1 MFTYI
6 LKRLGMTVVVL
17 LLSMVFLSLLVQVVP
32 GDAAVVMLGN
42 RATPEQIQKARALMD
57 LDQPF
62 YVQVGRFIWRAVRGD
77 FGNDWYTGR
86 PIIDYFKDAFWH
98 TFALAWA
105 SLGLA
110 VLLGVP
116 LGVYSASHPNSLPDR
131 LLAVLSISFITLP
144 SYVAGLFLLLLFA
157 VRLKILPA
165 TGAGDPTDLWDYIR
179 HLILPATAMAITWVG
194 YLARLVRSS
203 LLEVLNSNY
212 IRVARAHG
220 LRGRLIFYKYALK
233 NALIPTVA
241 VLGMGIGG
249 MMGGAVI
256 IEAIFARPGM
266 GTVMLNAVGARNYP
280 IVRAGSFIISL
291 LFILTNL
298 VADISYSWLDP
309 RIQLG
314 QGRRK

>member
-6 LKRLGMTVVVL
+6 LKRLGMTALVL
-17 LLSMVFLSLLVQVVP
+17 LLSMVLLSLLVQVVP

-42 RATPEQIQKARALMD
+42 RATPEQIQKARVLMD

-62 YVQVGRFIWRAVRGD
+62 YVQVGRFIWRALRGD
-77 FGNDWYTGR
+77 FGNDWYSGR
-86 PIIDYFKDAFWH
+86 PIIDYFKDVFWH
-98 TFALAWA
+98 TFVLAWA

-110 VLLGVP
+110 VFLGVP

-157 VRLKILPA
+157 VRLKVLPA
-165 TGAGDPTDLWDYIR
+165 TGVGNPADLWDYAR
-179 HLILPATAMAITWVG
+179 HLILPATAMAIPWVG

-212 IRVARAHG
+212 IRVARAFG
-220 LRGRLIFYKYALK
+220 LRNRLIFYKYALK

-249 MMGGAVI
+249 MMGGAMI

-266 GTVMLNAVGARNYP
+266 GTVMLNAVSARNYP

-291 LFILTNL
+291 LFILSNL
-298 VADISYSWLDP
+298 AADISYSWLDP

-314 QGRRK
+314 HGRRR